1 MSSPATPEDYIATF
15 QGFKPG
21 QAVLEDLVGRFHDG
35 QVYVPGGLE
44 GARETERRAARKEVI
59 EYILRRL
66 TQLDREHE
74 GANDA

>member
-1 MSSPATPEDYIATF
+1 MATPEDYIATF
-15 QGFKPG
+15 QAFKPG

-35 QVYVPGGLE
+35 PVYVPGGPE

-66 TQLDREHE
+66 AQLDREHE
-74 GANDA
+74 GDGNA

>member
-1 MSSPATPEDYIATF
+1 MSATPEDYIATF

-21 QAVLEDLVGRFHDG
+21 QAVLEDLVGRFHDCA
-35 QVYVPGGLE
+35 VYAPGGLE

>member
-1 MSSPATPEDYIATF
+1 MSNAATPEDYIATF

-21 QAVLEDLVGRFHDG
+21 QAVLEDLVGRFHDCA
-35 QVYVPGGLE
+35 VYAPGGLE